1 MINFNDA
8 ERLCQSRFDLLGKC
22 WHLWTPDN
30 YKIIFPDDGSF
41 MKGMGIIAI
50 CAALFPDIAILTFEL
65 MTNHLHI
72 TVAGEEARIREMFSL
87 IKKTLSRTIQIDLT
101 DWDCKL
107 RRIMDLQDARNVI
120 TYNNRNGFLV
130 NDDESPFSYRWG
142 ANSFYFNR
150 EAKARYYES
159 GTSLPFNERRRL
171 MASHKADSVTWL
183 RKTDG
188 YVSPLSF
195 CAIEKGE
202 SLFRNASHY
211 FYEISRN
218 IESQKAIA
226 KEIGERIFYTDN
238 ELFTVVIKKVRDNY
252 GDIKPSLLPIQ
263 AKLEI
268 AKQLHYEYN
277 ASNKQIQRM
286 LSMDIKTVEE
296 LFPSGRNA

>member
-1 MINFNDA
+1 MINFYDA
-8 ERLCQSRFDLLGKC
+8 ERLCQSRFDQLGKC

-30 YKIIFPDDGSF
+30 FKIIFPDDSTF
-41 MKGMGIIAI
+41 MKGMSIVGI
-50 CAALFPDIAILTFEL
+50 CAALFPDVIILTFEL

-72 TVAGEEARIREMFSL
+72 TAAGDEARIRAMFCL
-87 IKKTLSRTIQIDLT
+87 IKKFLSRALQIDLT
-101 DWDCKL
+101 GWESKL
-107 RRIMDLQDARNVI
+107 RPITDLKDARNVI
-120 TYNNRNGFLV
+120 AYNNRNGYVV

-150 EAKARYYES
+150 EAKVRYMES
-159 GTSLPFNERRRL
+159 GTSFSFNERRGL
-171 MASHKADSVTWL
+171 TASHKADSVTWL

-188 YVSPLSF
+188 YVSPMSF

-226 KEIGERIFYTDN
+226 EQIGERIFYTDN
-238 ELFTVVIKKVRDNY
+238 ELFTVVVIKVRDKY
-252 GDIKPSLLPIQ
+252 GDLKPSLLPIP

-268 AKQLHYEYN
+268 ARQLHYEYN

-286 LSMDIKTVEE
+286 LSMDINNVDE
-296 LFPSGRNA
+296 LFPSGR